1 MPELMYR
8 EALNQALAEEME
20 RDHRVFIMGEEVGRY
35 QGAFKVSQG
44 LLDRFGSARVVD
56 SPISELGFA
65 GLGTGAA
72 MVGLRPVIE
81 MMTWNFA
88 ILAMDQIV
96 NSAAKLRHMSGG
108 QLRCPIVFRGPTGIG
123 GRLSSQHSQSLEAQY
138 AHFPGLKV
146 VVPGT
151 PKDAKGLLK
160 SAIRDENP
168 VLMFEHEK
176 LYGVKGEVPE
186 GEYLIPIGEAEV
198 KREGTDVTLITWGR
212 QIHLT
217 LQAAEELAKNGIS
230 AEVVDLRTVR
240 PLDEERILESV
251 RKTNRAVLVEENW
264 AMVGVGASVVDL
276 IQQKAFDFL
285 DAPVERV
292 TQLPV
297 SISYAANLEAAAEPS
312 LARILEAV
320 DKVLYRERQGA

>member
-20 RDHRVFIMGEEVGRY
+20 RDHRVFLKGEEVGRY
-35 QGAFKVSQG
+35 NGAFKVSQG

-56 SPISELGFA
+56 APISELGFA

-96 NSAAKLRHMSGG
+96 NNAAKLRHMSGG

-146 VVPGT
+146 IFPGT

-168 VLMFEHEK
+168 VIMFEHEK
-176 LYGVKGEVPE
+176 LYSVKGEVPE
-186 GEYLIPIGEAEV
+186 GEYTIPIGEADV
-198 KREGTDVTLITWGR
+198 KREGKDVTLITYGR
-212 QIHLT
+212 QVHFSLA
-217 LQAAEELAKNGIS
+217 AAEELAKNGID
-230 AEVVDLRTVR
+230 AEVVDLRTIR

-251 RKTNRAVLVEENW
+251 KKTNRAVIVEEDW
-264 AMVGVGASVVDL
+264 AFCGVGATVVDL
-276 IQQKAFDFL
+276 IQSKAFDYL

-312 LARILEAV
+312 VPRIAEAV
-320 DKVLYRERQGA
+320 NKVLYRG